1 MRANNELRYGGSFA
15 ANDNTKLKLD
25 FLHKDEA
32 KKEVE
37 EFRKTLAGQLCIS
50 MYKEYRSATARLPS
64 VKVNKN
70 RSFPLWEINNL

>member
-37 EFRKTLAGQLCIS
+37 EFRKTLAGQLCIN
-50 MYKEYRSATARLPS
+50 MYKEYRSPTARLPS
-64 VKVNKN
+64 VKVKNKIN
-70 RSFPLWEINNL
+70 ISSFVGK